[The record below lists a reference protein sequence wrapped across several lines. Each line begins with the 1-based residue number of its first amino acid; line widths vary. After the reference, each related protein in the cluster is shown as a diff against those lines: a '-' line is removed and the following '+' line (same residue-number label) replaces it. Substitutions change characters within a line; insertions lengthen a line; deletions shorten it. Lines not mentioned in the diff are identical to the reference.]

1 MCKRTHRLCYYLFMQ
16 NSEASST
23 APAPIAAIDR
33 ALSVLTTLAES
44 GPDGISLT
52 ELSQA
57 LASNKSTIYRVLHTM
72 KLRGFAVQHSNNGN
86 YSLGAAALSLH
97 HHFPQDAMLRR
108 DLQPV
113 LAALSG
119 SAHEL
124 IHLGTLSGDRV
135 RYLDKI
141 EPDRA
146 IAVRSRIGLTTYA
159 YTTALGRSILAGRAI
174 EPASLGAYL
183 PDFVEHR
190 RSALDHFT
198 REVERAKHVGWSREI
213 EENEPDVACIGIPI
227 TLPDGDIVALSITA
241 PAARMTPE
249 HMAKVSAT
257 AFRTVDQY
265 LPDGYTRVIPT

>member
-1 MCKRTHRLCYYLFMQ
+1 MRCC
-16 NSEASST
+16 
-23 APAPIAAIDR
+23 AAICNPCLPR
-33 ALSVLTTLAES
+33 SRVPLTNSFTS
-44 GPDGISLT
+44 GRSPAI
-52 ELSQA
+52 
-57 LASNKSTIYRVLHTM
+57 ASAT
-72 KLRGFAVQHSNNGN
+72 SN
-86 YSLGAAALSLH
+86 
-97 HHFPQDAMLRR
+97 
-108 DLQPV
+108 
-113 LAALSG
+113 
-119 SAHEL
+119 
-124 IHLGTLSGDRV
+124 RV

>member
-1 MCKRTHRLCYYLFMQ
+1 MQ

-227 TLPDGDIVALSITA
+227 TLPDGDNRRVIYHSSCCTDDAGA
-241 PAARMTPE
+241 
-249 HMAKVSAT
+249 HGKG
-257 AFRTVDQY
+257 FRDG
-265 LPDGYTRVIPT
+265 LPDGGSISPRRLHASHPHLAPV